1 MKFPTLVTLLLA
13 SLATGAY
20 AQGDSQGKTFSE
32 LDLDKDLRVSLNE
45 AEADPIVAGQ
55 FATLDQDADGYLD
68 TQEFARVDRRDRDY

>member
-20 AQGDSQGKTFSE
+20 AQGDSQGKTFS
-32 LDLDKDLRVSLNE
+32 DLDKDLRVSLNE